1 MQTESEPIRLGV
13 VLGGLGVGGGGDVGG
28 VAVVV
33 SEGSTTVTI
42 TIYFIN
48 PSGKLKLSFNRTTKN
63 LSQ

>member
-1 MQTESEPIRLGV
+1 MW
-13 VLGGLGVGGGGDVGG
+13 GG